1 MVKKFSL
8 VIIALFL
15 AACTFSACTCSL
27 AFDTDKT
34 VDRVQY
40 CYGKFSSYAFCAWY
54 EWDWDYDNMRFSVAD
69 TVEGHR
75 VEELGGYAGRGVPTE
90 CKVNFPIA
98 PPSLSWGARAESIPY
113 GSTAEIVPLTVT
125 AEIGSALRKS
135 TLRRDHYYY
144 YDGEKERTGE
154 LDVIY
159 EVNIRYELRAENQYF
174 TTIDGVLVRK

>member
-1 MVKKFSL
+1 MAKKISL
-8 VIIALFL
+8 AFLALFM
-15 AACTFSACTCSL
+15 ACCTFSACNCSL
-27 AFDTDKT
+27 AFDKDKT

-40 CYGKFSSYAFCAWY
+40 CYGKFSSYAFCWGY
-54 EWDWDYDNMRFSVAD
+54 EWGWDCDNMRFSVAD

-75 VEELGGYAGRGVPTE
+75 VEELGGYAGRGVP
-90 CKVNFPIA
+90 IA
-98 PPSLSWGARAESIPY
+98 FMVYFKISNSSGTWDDSLPY
-113 GSTAEIVPLTVT
+113 GSTAEIVPLTFT

>member
-1 MVKKFSL
+1 MKRKFISI
-8 VIIALFL
+8 VATLFL
-15 AACTFSACTCSL
+15 AVCTFSACTCSL
-27 AFDTDKT
+27 AFDKDKT

-40 CYGKFSSYAFCAWY
+40 CYGKFSSYVFCAWY
-54 EWDWDYDNMRFSVAD
+54 EWDWDYDNMRFSVED
-69 TVEGHR
+69 RIEGHR
-75 VEELGGYAGRGVPTE
+75 VEELGGYGGRGVPMAFMVDF
-90 CKVNFPIA
+90 KISN
-98 PPSLSWGARAESIPY
+98 SSGSWSDRIPY
-113 GSTAEIVPLTVT
+113 GSTAEIVPLTFT